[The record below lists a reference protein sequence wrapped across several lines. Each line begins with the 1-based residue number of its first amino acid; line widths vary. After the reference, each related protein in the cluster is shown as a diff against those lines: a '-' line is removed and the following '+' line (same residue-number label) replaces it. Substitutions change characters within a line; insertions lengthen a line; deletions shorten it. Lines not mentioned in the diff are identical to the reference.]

1 MRGSGGGG
9 ASGAG
14 VQRKGAQKGT
24 LTSGADVPIGLF
36 LSGVLDARDWKKYG
50 RISGVLFHWKDRGD
64 WGLVLSSHDR
74 NGGSYNGMIG
84 AGKWKS
90 CRDGGG
96 LIFPLLSAEKQS
108 EEHR

>member
-36 LSGVLDARDWKKYG
+36 LSGVLMRGSGGNMDAYLGFSSSG
-50 RISGVLFHWKDRGD
+50 RTEETGD
-64 WGLVLSSHDR
+64 
-74 NGGSYNGMIG
+74 
-84 AGKWKS
+84 
-90 CRDGGG
+90 
-96 LIFPLLSAEKQS
+96 
-108 EEHR
+108 